1 MFGATKMY
9 PIFLDNLGF
18 HGTFWLYGSVMAA
31 VVVYG
36 GIVIQ
41 ENKGEHMVKV
51 KTVKKIN
58 LKSYVYKSMNS
69 FPTTSCYRLTYEYH

>member
-1 MFGATKMY
+1 MFRSYAFGIVGACTAFNMFGATKMY

-51 KTVKKIN
+51 KTVDKMN
-58 LKSYVYKSMNS
+58 LKSYV
-69 FPTTSCYRLTYEYH
+69 

>member
-1 MFGATKMY
+1 MAVEVVA
-9 PIFLDNLGF
+9 LRR
-18 HGTFWLYGSVMAA
+18 SVMAA

-51 KTVKKIN
+51 KTVKKMN
-58 LKSYVYKSMNS
+58 LKSYV
-69 FPTTSCYRLTYEYH
+69 

>member
-1 MFGATKMY
+1 MY
-9 PIFLDNLGF
+9 PTFLDKLGF

-41 ENKGEHMVKV
+41 ENKGECLVKV
-51 KTVKKIN
+51 KTVDKMN
-58 LKSYVYKSMNS
+58 LK
-69 FPTTSCYRLTYEYH
+69 CG

>member
-1 MFGATKMY
+1 MY
-9 PIFLDNLGF
+9 PIFLDNFNF
-18 HGTFWLYGSVMAA
+18 HGTFWLYGSVMAV

-58 LKSYVYKSMNS
+58 LKSYV
-69 FPTTSCYRLTYEYH
+69 

>member
-1 MFGATKMY
+1 MFRSYAFGILGACTAFNMFGATKMY
-9 PIFLDNLGF
+9 PIFLDNFNF
-18 HGTFWLYGSVMAA
+18 HGTFWLYGSVMAV

-51 KTVKKIN
+51 KTVKKLT
-58 LKSYVYKSMNS
+58 LKRYV
-69 FPTTSCYRLTYEYH
+69 